1 MDCVRRVPDC
11 ERVSMRAVRQ
21 RWIFVFN
28 FLSVN
33 FAVAVSTF
41 GGIVFRVR
49 LVSLHGAM
57 TVLCHRLRA
66 VIAIAA
72 IHKTLIYN

>member
-1 MDCVRRVPDC
+1 M
-11 ERVSMRAVRQ
+11 
-21 RWIFVFN
+21 
-28 FLSVN
+28 L
-33 FAVAVSTF
+33 
-41 GGIVFRVR
+41 RVR

-57 TVLCHRLRA
+57 TVLCLRLRA